1 MLFVIV
7 KIVQPDAHVGCSDI
21 KSKLENMKMSQF
33 KHDITKT
40 NLQIS
45 EQTNEISIA
54 GGNLSRNDED
64 EIQHLLHL
72 IMNTLQGLH
81 VDQDE

>member
-1 MLFVIV
+1 MSKMIGLWIKKSFTNDVKHKLRTFRSSYTFNNQDYGATMLFVIV

-45 EQTNEISIA
+45 E
-54 GGNLSRNDED
+54 
-64 EIQHLLHL
+64 
-72 IMNTLQGLH
+72 
-81 VDQDE
+81 